1 MSPILEVRDSY
12 HLGAPKPSP
21 LVKFLPS
28 HDKDIKEKIKVRRSH
43 KALLLTCIWRL
54 SFLTHPETELFFLFH
69 SRLPVP
75 SLPLPFFLFLS
86 LSLSF
91 SVFPLFLLTYQ
102 FRVLL
107 CVVQDGLKQSCSAL
121 LVSGLCLLF
130 TGFSSG
136 FPWQSLLTGFAL
148 TLFHILHDQI
158 CSLSEVL
165 LLHKGIFHYCP
176 LPSSPLQVT
185 STLESIA
192 TPASLH

>member
-1 MSPILEVRDSY
+1 MSPIPEARDSY
-12 HLGAPKPSP
+12 HLGAPKPNP

-28 HDKDIKEKIKVRRSH
+28 HDNDIKEKIKVRGSH
-43 KALLLTCIWRL
+43 KALPLACIGRL
-54 SFLTHPETELFFLFH
+54 SFLAGFLLFH
-69 SRLPVP
+69 SRLSVP
-75 SLPLPFFLFLS
+75 SLPLPSFLFLS

-102 FRVLL
+102 HRVLL

-158 CSLSEVL
+158 CSLPEVL
-165 LLHKGIFHYCP
+165 LLHQGIFHYCP
-176 LPSSPLQVT
+176 LPSSPLQGT
-185 STLESIA
+185 FTLESIA